1 MNYITLFFEFFK
13 IGLFS
18 IGGGLATIP
27 FLQDLARKY
36 DWLTLND
43 LADYIAISES
53 TPGPIGI
60 NTATFVGYNFG
71 GIFGGIIAVLGIVTP
86 SIIIITIIAHYF
98 QRFNEKPF
106 IQNGFYALRPA
117 VVGLIGA
124 ATYEVAKVSLFHL
137 KRLSETQ
144 TFVSIFNF
152 KAIIL
157 FVIIIYLMERF
168 RKHPVV
174 YLALG
179 ATVGIIFKF

>member
-1 MNYITLFFEFFK
+1 VNYIILFFEFFK

-27 FLQDLARKY
+27 FLQDLTYKY

-43 LADYIAISES
+43 LADYIAISEV

-60 NTATFVGYNFG
+60 NTATFVGYNSG
-71 GIFGGIIAVLGIVTP
+71 GIFGGIIAVLGIITP

-124 ATYEVAKVSLFHL
+124 AAYEVAKVSLFHL
-137 KRLSETQ
+137 ERLSETQ

-179 ATVGIIFKF
+179 AAVGIIFKF

>member
-1 MNYITLFFEFFK
+1 VNYITLFFEFFK

-179 ATVGIIFKF
+179 AAVGIIFKF

>member
-124 ATYEVAKVSLFHL
+124 AAYEVAKVSLFHL
-137 KRLSETQ
+137 ESFTETQ
-144 TFVSIFNF
+144 TLVSIFNF

-157 FVIIIYLMERF
+157 FMIIIYLMERF

-179 ATVGIIFKF
+179 AAVGIIFKF

>member
-1 MNYITLFFEFFK
+1 MNYIILYFEFFK

-18 IGGGLATIP
+18 VGGGLATIP

-36 DWLTLND
+36 DWLTLHN

-60 NTATFVGYNFG
+60 NTATFVGYNSG

-124 ATYEVAKVSLFHL
+124 AGYEVAKVSLFNL
-137 KRLSETQ
+137 EGLTETQ
-144 TFVSIFNF
+144 TLVSVFNF

-157 FVIIIYLMERF
+157 FLIIIYLMKRF
-168 RKHPVV
+168 KKHPVV
-174 YLALG
+174 YLSLG
-179 ATVGIIFKF
+179 ALVGIIFKF